1 VHLDGGFYLKGMKRF
16 FSLRRFEMESE
27 ADLKNQEGEASEQ
40 VLAAVYK
47 KLAETGRIGLT
58 EKELCELLGICRLTA
73 MRSRRSGKLRYCK
86 LTATKLLYLPEHVA
100 EFLRNCERRDHSRR

>member
-1 VHLDGGFYLKGMKRF
+1 
-16 FSLRRFEMESE
+16 MESE
-27 ADLKNQEGEASEQ
+27 AALEKQPSEISQQ
-40 VLAAVYK
+40 VLGAVYK

-73 MRSRRSGKLRYCK
+73 MRNRRSGKLRYCK

-100 EFLRNCERRDHSRR
+100 EFLSRCERRDRPRQRR

>member
-1 VHLDGGFYLKGMKRF
+1 MQSSADPDEHQDRK
-16 FSLRRFEMESE
+16 SE
-27 ADLKNQEGEASEQ
+27 PILE
-40 VLAAVYK
+40 AVYL

-86 LTATKLLYLPEHVA
+86 LTATKLLYLPEHIA
-100 EFLRNCERRDHSRR
+100 EFLKNCERRDKSRVY

>member
-1 VHLDGGFYLKGMKRF
+1 
-16 FSLRRFEMESE
+16 MESE
-27 ADLKNQEGEASEQ
+27 VELEEQPNQPSQE
-40 VLAAVYK
+40 VLGTVYK

-73 MRSRRSGKLRYCK
+73 MRNRRSGKLRYCK

-100 EFLRNCERRDHSRR
+100 EFLSRCERRDRPRRRR

>member
-1 VHLDGGFYLKGMKRF
+1 
-16 FSLRRFEMESE
+16 MESE
-27 ADLKNQEGEASEQ
+27 VKLEEQPNQSSQE
-40 VLAAVYK
+40 VLGAVYK

-73 MRSRRSGKLRYCK
+73 MRNRRSGKLRYCK

-100 EFLRNCERRDHSRR
+100 EFLNRCERRDRPRR

>member
-1 VHLDGGFYLKGMKRF
+1 
-16 FSLRRFEMESE
+16 MESE
-27 ADLKNQEGEASEQ
+27 VKLEEQPNQPSQQ
-40 VLAAVYK
+40 VLGAVYK

-73 MRSRRSGKLRYCK
+73 MRNRRSGKLRYCK

-100 EFLRNCERRDHSRR
+100 EFLSRCERRDRPRQRR